1 MFDSADGRPHGSS
14 VEGAW
19 FSSSPR
25 ASSRRAPFTFGFGET
40 FERKRAHRRN
50 RRERGRVSKPIA
62 FSPTLSFASVSAAS
76 VLNVIS
82 ARRYRVASKA
92 PCARLRSHAASRSA
106 SAPSHS
112 SSIKSHIAPR
122 PRGKRRE
129 NRNEESGEER
139 NSSQERKQTRVRRE
153 ERDSSP
159 EREKRLESG
168 EERDSTRLE
177 SEASPPLRLRS
188 CDPSRASSAR
198 MVTSPTARARDASDS
213 TSTYRRYGCGITGRR
228 EESPTQGFWGASPRP
243 GEKRKTE
250 PNRVA
255 SRRRKKKPTRT
266 ARGKRRR
273 RVSLEASRRASRA
286 AD

>member
-1 MFDSADGRPHGSS
+1 MRIGSLPERTKGKTRRRREKKKSLPRARLGPGQGLVLFDSADGRPHGSS

-25 ASSRRAPFTFGFGET
+25 ASSRRAPFTFGSGET
-40 FERKRAHRRN
+40 FERKRANRRN
-50 RRERGRVSKPIA
+50 RRERARFSKPIA

-129 NRNEESGEER
+129 KRNEESGEER
-139 NSSQERKQTRVRRE
+139 NSSQKRKETRVRRE
-153 ERDSSP
+153 ERDSSL
-159 EREKRLESG
+159 ERGKRLESG
-168 EERDSTRLE
+168 ERKEARVRRGKRLDSTRE
-177 SEASPPLRLRS
+177 
-188 CDPSRASSAR
+188 
-198 MVTSPTARARDASDS
+198 
-213 TSTYRRYGCGITGRR
+213 
-228 EESPTQGFWGASPRP
+228 
-243 GEKRKTE
+243 
-250 PNRVA
+250 
-255 SRRRKKKPTRT
+255 
-266 ARGKRRR
+266 
-273 RVSLEASRRASRA
+273 
-286 AD
+286 